1 MFKKIKSKIGIVGFA
16 LAETVVAVGVLATA
30 SVSAFSIINDTERLL
45 AMSDNYLITEN
56 LLTEAKEVVKVIYMS
71 NWMLNPDNSVYWLC
85 RKPATKCA
93 GSDTVTSPA
102 NYIIKQDT
110 SNKWYLEQVPAGTAD
125 LNLEAN
131 RGNGST
137 GKNNYGIVLTNGKYI
152 SSSTGQP
159 LYYRSIKFL
168 TKDDSKAEFLVKMQW
183 YEGAKIRS
191 IEKSFTISN
200 YPH

>member
-1 MFKKIKSKIGIVGFA
+1 MFKKTKSKIGIIGFA
-16 LAETVVAVGVLATA
+16 LAEAVVAVGILATA
-30 SVSAFSIINDTERLL
+30 SVSMSSIINDTDRIS
-45 AMSDNYLITEN
+45 AMSKNYMIAEN
-56 LLTEAKEVVKVIYMS
+56 LLTEAEETIKVIYTS

-93 GSDTVTSPA
+93 GSNTVTSPA

-131 RGNGST
+131 RGSGST
-137 GKNNYGIVLTNGKYI
+137 GKNNYGIVLTNGRYVP
-152 SSSTGQP
+152 STTGQP
-159 LYYRSIKFL
+159 LYYRSVKFL
-168 TKDDSKAEFLVKMQW
+168 TKDDSKANVLLRIQW
-183 YEGAKIRS
+183 HEGAKIRN

-200 YPH
+200 YPL